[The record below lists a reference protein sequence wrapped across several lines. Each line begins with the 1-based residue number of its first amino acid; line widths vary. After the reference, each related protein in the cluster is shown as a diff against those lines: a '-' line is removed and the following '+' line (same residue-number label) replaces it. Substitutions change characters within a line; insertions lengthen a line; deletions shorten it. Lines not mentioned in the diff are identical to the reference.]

1 MSNLKIEPLQL
12 SELDDFIRVYWS
24 AFAPPEADM
33 ILPMLYPLGLTP
45 DLMTELRTRLLR
57 ETKGGKL
64 GDTCFAAKD
73 SETGEIIAV
82 SKWAVD
88 LHPATTRAEAE
99 AELEE
104 VREARFGGPTVEG
117 VNRGLGEAFL
127 TALVF
132 TEWEVMQG
140 RPYVSLR
147 NLATHPD
154 HQRKGAGALLLR
166 DGLARFADRLGLPV
180 YLDAGAYGR
189 PLYEK
194 YGFEVVRDFPFDGRK
209 YGGRSEVTGWNLT
222 RLVSV
227 SSRLIWGRCRY
238 DTLKA

>member
-12 SELDDFIRVYWS
+12 SELDDFIRIYWS